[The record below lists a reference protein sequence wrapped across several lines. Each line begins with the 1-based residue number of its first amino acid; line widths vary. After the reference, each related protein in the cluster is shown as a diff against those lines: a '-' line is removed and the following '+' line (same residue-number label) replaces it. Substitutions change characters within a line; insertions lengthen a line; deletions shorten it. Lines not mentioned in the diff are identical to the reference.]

1 MQGRTLGPLWVHVE
15 TEQHPLSTSFKT
27 QFKAKFSW
35 VLTKTKDAN
44 DPSRSSSDRQ
54 RELLN
59 QRWCR
64 AVSDMWRS
72 CLEGMVQERKS
83 SVKRQKKGHKETQD
97 DDTQK
102 WLSEANGELWCIFLI
117 WQIWCSLLLSQKYS
131 QYFIVKQ
138 LRHYDS
144 FSLSLSICLPRSLFQ
159 PIIFSLHVNPVK

>member
-59 QRWCR
+59 QR
-64 AVSDMWRS
+64 
-72 CLEGMVQERKS
+72 
-83 SVKRQKKGHKETQD
+83 
-97 DDTQK
+97 
-102 WLSEANGELWCIFLI
+102 
-117 WQIWCSLLLSQKYS
+117 
-131 QYFIVKQ
+131 
-138 LRHYDS
+138 
-144 FSLSLSICLPRSLFQ
+144 
-159 PIIFSLHVNPVK
+159 